1 MTKNENTQKAQEL
14 EIFEAYRKHID
25 EGRLQSFAVM
35 NSDVINEELECIC
48 NAALLSR
55 NTEAALNLTINLAGH
70 KDRLTPE
77 NWAILNQTSE
87 RLKSLAEKGGWLP
100 VQNTETEQDIENHF
114 PKGVYPEQIEK
125 YLNSVTEVT
134 QTAPEMPC
142 AAALAAFA
150 LSLQGRCKIAY
161 PSGNGHTE
169 HLCLYMCIIADPS
182 ERKSSAFDLTI
193 RRPFHKWRKEKQSE
207 YAENI
212 SEYKARRKILE
223 NQISSL
229 QKKCNGANVPE
240 QIESDIMRLQ
250 KEIDALQKPVSPHF
264 LLDDITP
271 EALGKRM
278 LETGESAGVFSA
290 EGCFLS
296 TLAGRYSEG
305 SANIDLVLKAYSGEY
320 TTVNRITRED
330 VALERPLLSVCLAL
344 QPCLYDEFT
353 NNKTLRERGL
363 VARFIFCKPAPM
375 SGNRKAAKKAKI
387 DINSCSVYEY
397 KLNKFLNMPKMPEEE
412 IQAIEWESSAAG
424 IMLDYLQD
432 LEDTMK
438 PEGIFS
444 EEKAY
449 AGKAGGVAARIAG
462 ILHMIWTEDA
472 AVPISKETAYRAI
485 MLHKYFFAEKVRDMQ
500 QAENKEHKQ
509 ADSVQKRLYA
519 LTVQKCRASISVRE
533 AYMNMKN
540 NFGLKSMK
548 DFENVLDLLSNE
560 NIIEVAETG
569 RKKRIIYISPF
580 WNTLKNNPQYPHIAE

>member
-1 MTKNENTQKAQEL
+1 MPYTKEQWHDIFSAYIEWINDNDYAEIKNYPADRLNEQL
-14 EIFEAYRKHID
+14 P
-25 EGRLQSFAVM
+25 
-35 NSDVINEELECIC
+35 CIC
-48 NAALLSR
+48 NAALLSE
-55 NTEAALNLTINLAGH
+55 NTEAAENLVLNLASRKNEI
-70 KDRLTPE
+70 TPE
-77 NWAILNQTSE
+77 NWAVLNHTSE

-100 VQNTETEQDIENHF
+100 VQNTETEQDIEKHF
-114 PKGVYPEQIEK
+114 PKAVYPQQIEK

-169 HLCLYMCIIADPS
+169 HMCLYMCIIADPS
-182 ERKSSAFDLTI
+182 ERKSSVFNLVI
-193 RRPFHKWRKEKQSE
+193 RRPFNRWRKEKKSE
-207 YAENI
+207 YEENI
-212 SEYKARRKILE
+212 SEYKAQRKILE
-223 NQISSL
+223 NQIASL
-229 QKKCNGANVPE
+229 QKKCNGANVPD

-250 KEIDALQKPVSPHF
+250 KKIDALQKPVSPHF
-264 LLDDITP
+264 LLDDTTP

-387 DINSCSVYEY
+387 DINSCSVYEH
-397 KLNKFLNMPKMPEEE
+397 KLNKFLNMPQMPDEE
-412 IQAIEWESSAAG
+412 IQAIEWESAAAG

-432 LEDTMK
+432 IEDTMK
-438 PEGIFS
+438 PEGMFS

-449 AGKAGGVAARIAG
+449 AGKAGGVAVRIAG
-462 ILHMIWTEDA
+462 ILHMIWTENA
-472 AVPISKETAYRAI
+472 AAPISKETAYRAI

-519 LTVQKCRASISVRE
+519 LTVQKCMASISVRE

-540 NFGLKSMK
+540 NFGLKNMK

-569 RKKRIIYISPF
+569 RKKRVIYISPY
-580 WNTLKNNPQYPHIAE
+580 WNMLKNNPQYPHNAE